1 MAYQHTPDT
10 PTTTTTT
17 QAHILSSVHH
27 LQSILKLLEHRFLAT
42 YLVFIKG
49 IYERFSFKCLQEAVD
64 ELLQSTYQR
73 SKITAQL
80 SRGQQHQI
88 RAIEKKTELKHLHFC
103 EYNMLT
109 HKAG

>member
-64 ELLQSTYQR
+64 ELLQSTYQK
-73 SKITAQL
+73 SDISAQL
-80 SRGQQHQI
+80 S
-88 RAIEKKTELKHLHFC
+88 
-103 EYNMLT
+103 
-109 HKAG
+109 